1 MLTRS
6 GLILSSLILGQIT
19 ISLCARLGLVVAF
32 EPVQSASGGRGA
44 CPGVLTVS
52 SDTYLVNCI
61 TIIAT

>member
-32 EPVQSASGGRGA
+32 EPVQSASGGRGTWQEFSQPPVA
-44 CPGVLTVS
+44 L
-52 SDTYLVNCI
+52 I
-61 TIIAT
+61 

>member
-32 EPVQSASGGRGA
+32 EPVQSASVGEALGR
-44 CPGVLTVS
+44 S
-52 SDTYLVNCI
+52 SHSLQWHLFNQLYHNHS
-61 TIIAT
+61 